1 MKEIKFR
8 YTCKRDNGW
17 IFSEIFTLN
26 QIENG
31 EVSLWIKV
39 NIIKEEQ
46 ITREQFTSFY
56 DKNKKEVYNGD
67 IIRTDSKIIRH
78 VIWNESSMEWTTITQ
93 NGIVYPL
100 AHWIIHEN
108 TTEVI
113 GNVHKNVE
121 LLEEL

>member
-56 DKNKKEVYNGD
+56 DKNKKEVYNVKPG
-67 IIRTDSKIIRH
+67 RPAPRSRR
-78 VIWNESSMEWTTITQ
+78 
-93 NGIVYPL
+93 
-100 AHWIIHEN
+100 
-108 TTEVI
+108 
-113 GNVHKNVE
+113 
-121 LLEEL
+121 